1 MALFQ
6 AVFERGQSITDAA
19 AVVRVADAVGLDGV
33 ALIDAVGMPAVKE
46 RLRAANNRALAACV
60 CGAPFF
66 IVDEEPFWGCDRLD
80 YVERWLAT
88 GGW

>member
-19 AVVRVADAVGLDGV
+19 AVVRVADVVGLDGV

-66 IVDEEPFWGCDRLD
+66 IVDEEPFWGCDCLD
-80 YVERWLAT
+80 RVERWLAT